1 MNALAKQD
9 LKFRYSLV
17 VLFLVIATGTIGY
30 QVVQG
35 WNWVDSLYMTIITL
49 STVGFREVHEMTPA
63 GKMFTMFLVIFGVGS
78 VAYVIKN
85 GTQAMFEGELRN
97 VLGRRKLKKNIGS
110 LKGHYVVCGYGRMG
124 RIIAKEFLAEKVP
137 FVILEGDPDVVAGV
151 TDPKIL
157 IIQGDATLDGTLE
170 EAGIGV
176 AKGVVS
182 VLRSD
187 ADNLLV
193 VLTARGMNEG
203 LRIVA
208 RAGEEGVE
216 KKLIRAGADKV
227 VSPYQM
233 GGIRIAHALLKPA
246 VTDFLELTVQDKAV
260 DLELEQ
266 LLVPETS
273 PIAGKTL
280 TDSNI
285 RKDFDVILV
294 AIKRKDGNM
303 VFNPGKDTVLS
314 AGDTIIVLGER
325 DQMEKLVSVAK
336 LEC

>member
-1 MNALAKQD
+1 MTKQE
-9 LKFRYSLV
+9 LKLKYSFL
-17 VLFLVIATGTIGY
+17 VLFLVLATGTVGY

-35 WNWVDSLYMTIITL
+35 WDWVDSLYMTVITL
-49 STVGFREVHEMTPA
+49 STVGFREVHDLSPA
-63 GKMFTMFLVIFGVGS
+63 GRLFTMFLVIFGVGS
-78 VAYVIKN
+78 VAYVIKS

-97 VLGRRKLKKNIGS
+97 VLGRRKLKKSIGS
-110 LKGHYVVCGYGRMG
+110 LKGHYIVCGYGRMG
-124 RIIAKEFLAEKVP
+124 RIVAKEFLSEGVP
-137 FVILEGDPDVVAGV
+137 FVVIEGDQDVVAGV
-151 TDPKIL
+151 TDPNIL
-157 IIQGDATLDGTLE
+157 IIHGDATLDATLE
-170 EAGIGV
+170 EAGIAV
-176 AKGVVS
+176 AKGIVS
-182 VLRSD
+182 VLMSD

-193 VLTARGMNEG
+193 VLSARGMNEG
-203 LRIVA
+203 IRIVA

-246 VTDFLELTVQDKAV
+246 VTDFLDLTVQDKAV

-266 LLVPETS
+266 LRVPASS
-273 PIAGKTL
+273 PLAGKTL

-294 AIKRKDGNM
+294 AIKRKDGSM

-325 DQMEKLVSVAK
+325 DHMEKLEAVAE
-336 LEC
+336 LEG

>member
-1 MNALAKQD
+1 MIKQE
-9 LKFRYSLV
+9 LKLKYSFL
-17 VLFLVIATGTIGY
+17 VLFLVLATGTVGY

-35 WNWVDSLYMTIITL
+35 WGWVDSLYMTVITL
-49 STVGFREVHEMTPA
+49 STVGFREVHDLSPA
-63 GKMFTMFLVIFGVGS
+63 GRMFTMFLVIFGVGS
-78 VAYVIKN
+78 VAYVIKS

-97 VLGRRKLKKNIGS
+97 VLGRRKLKKSIGS
-110 LKGHYVVCGYGRMG
+110 LKGHYIVCGYGRMG
-124 RIIAKEFLAEKVP
+124 RIVAKEFLSEGVP
-137 FVILEGDPDVVAGV
+137 FVVIEGDQDVVAGV
-151 TDPKIL
+151 TDPNIL
-157 IIQGDATLDGTLE
+157 IIHGDATLDATLE
-170 EAGIGV
+170 EAGIAV
-176 AKGVVS
+176 AKGIVS
-182 VLRSD
+182 VLMSD

-193 VLTARGMNEG
+193 VLSARGMNEG
-203 LRIVA
+203 IRIVA

-246 VTDFLELTVQDKAV
+246 VTDFLDLTVQDKAV

-266 LLVPETS
+266 LRVPASS
-273 PIAGKTL
+273 PLAGKTL

-294 AIKRKDGNM
+294 AIKRKDGSM

-325 DQMEKLVSVAK
+325 DHMEKLEAVAE
-336 LEC
+336 LEG